1 MICYDFKGGNGTSS
15 QVVGVAGRRY
25 TVGAFVQSNFG
36 RRPDCTILGVPV
48 GFHLTGDELRGKP
61 QGSIIVIIATDAPLE
76 AHQLKRLAR
85 GVPLGLART
94 GGIGHNSSG
103 DIFLAFSTAN
113 AEGFAAPRGEVR
125 HMEAIA
131 IWDIDAL
138 FVATRRRRRRSSTA

>member
-1 MICYDFKGGNGTSS
+1 MQALEGARGGPVEQGSVGGGKGMICYDFKGGNGTSS

-76 AHQLKRLAR
+76 AHQLKRL
-85 GVPLGLART
+85 
-94 GGIGHNSSG
+94 
-103 DIFLAFSTAN
+103 
-113 AEGFAAPRGEVR
+113 
-125 HMEAIA
+125 
-131 IWDIDAL
+131 
-138 FVATRRRRRRSSTA
+138 